1 MKVILHSILLCFFC
15 LFIVPSFLVLNFH
28 SRANRIGRLWIF
40 EIVPL
45 LDYRLYSQESHKQYT
60 GEFFESNKTL
70 RTLLSFKSFMR
81 VFVTSLGE
89 LKEIV
94 L

>member
-1 MKVILHSILLCFFC
+1 M
-15 LFIVPSFLVLNFH
+15 
-28 SRANRIGRLWIF
+28 F